1 MKEVLWDS
9 PYGEYVML
17 SVMPTQT
24 RFADPSGVVPDPYPA
39 LKKKVRIRP
48 LEKKPTRRPVMRGN
62 YLNIRFYKDFE
73 SVRSDRI

>member
-1 MKEVLWDS
+1 MKEVLRDS

-24 RFADPSGVVPDPYPA
+24 RLADPSGVVPDPYSA

-48 LEKKPTRRPVMRGN
+48 IEKKTHKETG
-62 YLNIRFYKDFE
+62 YEGKLFIHKFL
-73 SVRSDRI
+73 